1 MFDAERP
8 GSIQSVAR
16 SAGAGLDRRTAK
28 LDRSGNTIY
37 VLFSMF
43 SDGAAASE
51 GLAMNPGEPLRM
63 PDAVAREILHVANT
77 HHAAGRLQ
85 DAAEHYKRCLDLEP
99 GHAAAHH
106 NLGLIATLLH
116 DHAGAV
122 LHHTAALR
130 AAPDQPSRWVALAGA
145 LLACE
150 RVDAARAILER
161 FLTHG
166 FPPETLFRECR
177 PLVMVLGANARLRFE
192 AGQFAEAERL
202 LELVILLDAHEAGA
216 VHLAGLVALR
226 TGRAQQAV
234 DLLTIAVYR
243 DSGNAT
249 YFADLGL
256 AFQAA
261 GNLAAA
267 SSALEKALA
276 LDQGLDDV
284 RAHLANFYQDTGRLQ
299 DAAACWRELVARIP
313 GSARMHN
320 NLGAVLHR
328 LGRTAEAVA
337 ALEAALAIDPGAAF
351 AHGNLVHAMLFDARR
366 SPDDFATMAR
376 AYGRRHADG
385 LRRSRPFT
393 NDRSQDRRLR
403 IGFVSADLRDHP
415 VVRFLEPFLD
425 HADRERF
432 DLFAYSNSGRCDAVT
447 ESLKTRFGTWR
458 PIEFLD
464 DEAVADLI
472 EADRID
478 ILVDLSGHSG
488 GNRLLVFARKPAP
501 VQVTWIGLPTTTGLK
516 AIDYRLTDALY
527 DPVGETEHLHSEILW
542 RVAGTGICYQP
553 FLPAPD
559 VAAAAP
565 VVTNR
570 HVTFGC
576 FNRFEKLT
584 DHTLATWAAIL
595 RAVPDARLMLIVADI
610 DDPRTREPV
619 EARLARSGLP
629 LDRVDFAPRTDS
641 NRYAMHG
648 HVDLALDPFPF
659 NGNVTTLD
667 TLYMGV
673 PVVTLAGA
681 SPVARVGAAILGLIG
696 LPDLIARDVDGYV
709 AIARRLA
716 DDPHE
721 LLRLRDGLRERLIAS
736 PLMDHADHAADVGEA
751 FTGMW
756 RLWCAEATSGSV
768 PACHRPGDPSGPTL
782 APVP

>member
-1 MFDAERP
+1 VYFT
-8 GSIQSVAR
+8 AR
-16 SAGAGLDRRTAK
+16 SGGWTVERRSRTSREVK
-28 LDRSGNTIY
+28 IY
-37 VLFSMF
+37 VFFSM
-43 SDGAAASE
+43 SPDCAKASE
-51 GLAMNPGEPLRM
+51 GLAMDSGELLRK
-63 PDAVAREILHVANT
+63 PDGLATEILHVAHS

-85 DAAEHYKRCLDLEP
+85 DAEHHYKRCLDLAP
-99 GHAAAHH
+99 GHAAAHY
-106 NLGLIATLLH
+106 NLGLIATLLR

-130 AAPDQPSRWVALAGA
+130 SAPDLPSRWVALAGA

-150 RVDAARAILER
+150 RVNDARAILDH
-161 FLTHG
+161 FLTYG
-166 FPPETLFRECR
+166 FPPETVSRECR
-177 PLVMVLGANARLRFE
+177 PLVMVLGANARLCFE
-192 AGQFAEAERL
+192 AGQIGEAERL
-202 LELVILLDAHEAGA
+202 LELLILLDADEAGA

-234 DLLTIAVYR
+234 DLITIAVYR
-243 DSGNAT
+243 DSSNAT

-256 AFQAA
+256 AFRAA
-261 GNLAAA
+261 GNFAAA
-267 SSALEKALA
+267 SSAFEKALA
-276 LDQGLDDV
+276 LDPGLDDA
-284 RAHLANFYQDTGRLQ
+284 RAHLANLYQDTGRLQ
-299 DAAACWRELVARIP
+299 DAAASWRELVARDP

-328 LGRTAEAVA
+328 LGHTEEAVA
-337 ALEAALAIDPGAAF
+337 ALEAALTIDPGAAF

-366 SPDDFATMAR
+366 SAEDFAAMAK
-376 AYGRRHADG
+376 AYGRRHADA
-385 LRRSRPFT
+385 LRRNRPFT
-393 NDRSQDRRLR
+393 NDRSPDRRLR

-432 DLFAYSNSGRCDAVT
+432 DLFAYSNSSRCDAVT
-447 ESLKTRFGTWR
+447 ETLKTRFGTWR

-501 VQVTWIGLPTTTGLK
+501 VQVTWIGLPTTTGLA
-516 AIDYRLTDALY
+516 AIDYRLTDAIY
-527 DPVGETEHLHSEILW
+527 DPVGETEHLHSENLW

-559 VAAAAP
+559 VAATAP
-565 VVTNR
+565 VMTNR

-584 DHTLATWAAIL
+584 DATLTTWAAIL
-595 RAVPDARLMLIVADI
+595 KAVPDARLMLIVADI
-610 DDPRTREPV
+610 DDPRTRGPA
-619 EARLARSGLP
+619 EARLARCGLP
-629 LDRVDFAPRTDS
+629 LDRVDFAPRTES

-648 HVDLALDPFPF
+648 RVDIALDPFPF
-659 NGNVTTLD
+659 NGNITTLD

-673 PVVTLAGA
+673 PVVALAG
-681 SPVARVGAAILGLIG
+681 SRPVARVGAATLGLVG
-696 LPDLIARDVDGYV
+696 LPDLIARDLDGYV

-716 DDPHE
+716 DDPDE
-721 LLRLRDGLRERLIAS
+721 LLRLRNGLRERLIAS
-736 PLMDHADHAADVGEA
+736 PLMDHAGHARDVGLA
-751 FTGMW
+751 FSGMW
-756 RLWCAEATSGSV
+756 RLWCAEATPGNV
-768 PACHRPGDPSGPTL
+768 TACHPPGEPSCRAR
-782 APVP
+782 APET